1 MIVMMT
7 MRIALLLM
15 VLVVMLLVVC
25 VTYTGATNA
34 TSTTKRVCWKNVIVS
49 SEHHR
54 IVTVTGRLVVG
65 HLVVGR
71 KSQSMVKQECLLVHV
86 VVRRV

>member
-1 MIVMMT
+1 MMVVMMVMMT

-34 TSTTKRVCWKNVIVS
+34 TSTTKQVCWENVIVS

-54 IVTVTGRLVVG
+54 IVTVVVG
-65 HLVVGR
+65 HLVGVTWWCHWIPHG
-71 KSQSMVKQECLLVHV
+71 
-86 VVRRV
+86 